1 VHQKAPSNRREAG
14 NSTLEYVGAVGLA
27 AILVISLLGVWFH
40 SDAIKIMTTAYCKV
54 SSAVGLGHCA
64 SVDLSEPSGLD
75 GGTDDGDDQPWYC
88 DWFGIG
94 CHKDNGGNDGD
105 DQPWYC
111 DLFGIGCHKDNVD
124 IPPEL
129 DSKSDLVKTLLST
142 QRGRDTLQ
150 WLYDNKIPIVVD
162 PDTTGAY
169 WNGTQIVMGEGYD
182 DASVLVHETNHAKYT
197 KDGRSADV
205 HTLDRDA
212 YVTAAINE
220 EVDGTV
226 QQILAAKEFRSDG
239 RRVDN
244 QPAEVQYDA
253 AYQNTK
259 DRGGSDAEAQQAG
272 SEAVRKEFYHGGLVT
287 STTKQS
293 YPDLYGE
300 YWDREH

>member
-27 AILVISLLGVWFH
+27 AILVVSLLGVWFH

-64 SVDLSEPSGLD
+64 SVDLSEPSGPD

-88 DWFGIG
+88 D
-94 CHKDNGGNDGD
+94 
-105 DQPWYC
+105 
-111 DLFGIGCHKDNVD
+111 LFGLGCHKDNVD

-253 AYQNTK
+253 AYQNAK
-259 DRGGSDAEAQQAG
+259 DRGASDAEAQQAG